1 MKDLDGRGIPGTM
14 LATTEFEQAA
24 NTQAKAIG
32 FMPAIVYVDH
42 PIQNRTKEELA
53 QIAEKAIEP
62 ILANITAKNAE
73 T

>member
-24 NTQAKAIG
+24 NNQAKSIG
-32 FMPAIVYVDH
+32 FMPAIVYVEH

-53 QIAEKAIEP
+53 KVAEKAIEP

-73 T
+73 A

>member
-24 NTQAKAIG
+24 NNQAKSIG
-32 FMPAIVYVDH
+32 FMPAIVYVEH

-53 QIAEKAIEP
+53 AIAENAIEP
-62 ILANITAKNAE
+62 ILANIIARG
-73 T
+73 